1 MTNKSMMIELTQG
14 QVTQVSPEDY
24 GFLSD
29 FKWCA
34 QRRTNSHAPV
44 SYYAVRSAG
53 VNLQRMHRVIL
64 ARMLGRE
71 LVATEQVDHID
82 RDPLN
87 NCRENLRLAT
97 NSENQHNQLKHKDN
111 ASGFKGVSF
120 YKRGRK
126 WRAVITVNYKKIHL
140 GYFDTP
146 EAAAAAYDT
155 AAQSLHGTF
164 ACVNDAE
171 LTAAALKQMVME
183 GLK

>member
-1 MTNKSMMIELTQG
+1 MRIELTQG

-24 GFLSD
+24 SFLSG
-29 FKWCA
+29 FKWCVMKSSG
-34 QRRTNSHAPV
+34 RRKDAC
-44 SYYAVRSAG
+44 YCAVRKAG
-53 VNLQRMHRVIL
+53 QTTEYMHRAIL

-87 NCRENLRLAT
+87 NRRENLRLAT
-97 NSENQHNQLKHKDN
+97 AGENMRNLLKHTDN
-111 ASGFKGVSF
+111 TSGFKGVSF
-120 YKRGRK
+120 RTDRGKWLAKIAVNRK
-126 WRAVITVNYKKIHL
+126 QIHL

-146 EAAAAAYDT
+146 EAAATAYDT
-155 AAQSLHGTF
+155 AALVLHGTF